1 MALSDNIR
9 AKRIER
15 GMTMEELAESIGT
28 TKQQIYKYEQNL
40 GKPQPERFVILAKAL
55 GTTCEELVNGGGE

>member
-40 GKPQPERFVILAKAL
+40 GKPQPERFVVLAKAL
-55 GTTCEELVNGGGE
+55 GTTCEELVKGD